1 MNTFWKVALGFI
13 GGVICAIGALFIIGL
28 AFSSRQS
35 PEDLIQERRDELKL
49 TNLQYFELSTPKG
62 DITLHTYMPKD
73 SVKMLMGK
81 PTSVDV
87 SNLGVVGVHE
97 TWEYKGSNRYINE
110 FTLEF
115 VNGELESVSQY
126 QE

>member
-1 MNTFWKVALGFI
+1 
-13 GGVICAIGALFIIGL
+13 
-28 AFSSRQS
+28 
-35 PEDLIQERRDELKL
+35 
-49 TNLQYFELSTPKG
+49 
-62 DITLHTYMPKD
+62 
-73 SVKMLMGK
+73 MLMGK

>member
-13 GGVICAIGALFIIGL
+13 GGVICTIGALFIIGL

-62 DITLHTYMPKD
+62 DITLRTYMPKD

>member
-1 MNTFWKVALGFI
+1 
-13 GGVICAIGALFIIGL
+13 
-28 AFSSRQS
+28 
-35 PEDLIQERRDELKL
+35 
-49 TNLQYFELSTPKG
+49 
-62 DITLHTYMPKD
+62 MPKD

-115 VNGELESVSQY
+115 VNGELESVSKY